1 MPARHGHDR
10 RESPA
15 TSTELHELG
24 AARRVFDHAV
34 AGLVALRDSLDADLL
49 IVARHLAECRGR
61 IVFTGMGK
69 SGIAARKMAAT
80 FASLGKPALFLHA
93 ADAAHGDLGKMCGGD
108 VLVAISV
115 SGETRSVL
123 PLLHYARDSGILSVA
138 LTARVD
144 SSLARQADYVLQLP
158 VGHEGGPI
166 ASVPMASTVAT
177 ITLGDALAVLV
188 ADRNSFSASDLAVL
202 HPGGRIGQKLRPV
215 RLLMHAGARIPLVA
229 SDTPGTAVVE
239 EITNKGFGIAG
250 VTDPADGKLI
260 GVVSDGD
267 LRRNLARIGAVDAAA
282 LMNPHPVTL
291 LPHETADH
299 ALDLARAHRITA
311 IFVVDPAS
319 AAPIGLIDLQDLL
332 RVSID

>member
-1 MPARHGHDR
+1 M
-10 RESPA
+10 
-15 TSTELHELG
+15 
-24 AARRVFDHAV
+24 FDSAV
-34 AGLVALRDSLDADLL
+34 DSLVALRDSLGAELL
-49 IVARHLAECRGR
+49 IVARHLAECKGR

-115 SGETRSVL
+115 SGETRSIL

-138 LTARVD
+138 MTARLD
-144 SSLARQADYVLQLP
+144 SSLARQADYVLELP

-177 ITLGDALAVLV
+177 ITLGDALAALV
-188 ADRNSFSASDLAVL
+188 ANRNSFSASDLAVL

-215 RLLMHAGARIPLVA
+215 RLLMHAGARLPLVA
-229 SDTPGTAVVE
+229 SDAPGSVVVD
-239 EITNKGFGIAG
+239 EITSKGFGITG
-250 VTDPADGKLI
+250 VVDAASGELI

-267 LRRNLARIGAVDAAA
+267 LRRNLARIGTVDATT

-311 IFVVDPAS
+311 IFVTDPAS
-319 AAPIGLIDLQDLL
+319 AAPVGLVDLQDLL